1 MSNLLLQNETNFSI
15 VRFKDG
21 ELSRADDT
29 IVTEFPITIKLNQVE
44 FATWFASDANGHR
57 QA

>member
-1 MSNLLLQNETNFSI
+1 MLLQNETNFSV

-29 IVTEFPITIKLNQVE
+29 IVTEFPITLYTHDWRIQE
-44 FATWFASDANGHR
+44 
-57 QA
+57 